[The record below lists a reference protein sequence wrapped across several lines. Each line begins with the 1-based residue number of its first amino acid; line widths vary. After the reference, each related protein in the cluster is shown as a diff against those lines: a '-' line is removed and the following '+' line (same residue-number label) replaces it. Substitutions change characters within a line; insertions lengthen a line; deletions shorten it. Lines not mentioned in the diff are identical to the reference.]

1 MSKPS
6 NVFIIKIIKGDVRAF
21 EQVFNT
27 HYANLCRYAQKYVI
41 DLDNAREIVQDTFVK
56 FWEIKHSLLHDTSV
70 KSYLYKAVRN
80 NCLDYL
86 KHIRISN
93 EYKEDLLRKIMDSG
107 FRSITSPEN
116 CLNGLIQ
123 KELENRINDA
133 IASLPDR
140 CREIFELSRFK
151 GLKYREI
158 AGELNI
164 SIKTV
169 ETQMSRA
176 IQSLHKKLVDYFE

>member
-1 MSKPS
+1 MIKPGNS
-6 NVFIIKIIKGDVRAF
+6 FILRLKKGDVRAF

-27 HYANLCRYAQKYVI
+27 HYASLCRYAQKYVI

-56 FWEIKHSLLHDTSV
+56 LWEIKHSLSEDTSV

-86 KHIRISN
+86 KHVKISN
-93 EYKEDLLRKIMDSG
+93 EYKEDLLRKVMDSG
-107 FRSITSPEN
+107 FKSIASPEN
-116 CLNGLIQ
+116 CLDGLIE
-123 KELENRINDA
+123 KELEDRINDA

-151 GLKYREI
+151 RFKYREI
-158 AGELNI
+158 AKELNI

-176 IQSLHKKLVDYFE
+176 IQALHEKLADYFN

>member
-1 MSKPS
+1 MSKPGR
-6 NVFIIKIIKGDVRAF
+6 FFFERLKRGDVKAF
-21 EQVFNT
+21 EQVFNS
-27 HYANLCRYAQKYVI
+27 HYADLCRYAQKYVI
-41 DLDNAREIVQDTFVK
+41 DLDNAREIVQGTFIK
-56 FWEIKHSLLHDTSV
+56 LWEIKHSLSQDTSV

-86 KHIRISN
+86 KHIRITN
-93 EYKEDLLRKIMDSG
+93 EYKEDLLQKIMDSCLK
-107 FRSITSPEN
+107 SITSPDN
-116 CLNGLIQ
+116 CLDGLIE
-123 KELENRINDA
+123 KELEDRINDA
-133 IASLPDR
+133 IASLPDK

-158 AGELNI
+158 AEKQNI

-176 IQSLHKKLVDYFE
+176 IQALHEKLADYFN

>member
-1 MSKPS
+1 MSKPVS
-6 NVFIIKIIKGDVRAF
+6 DFIVRLKKGDVRAF
-21 EQVFNT
+21 EHVFDT
-27 HYANLCRYAQKYVI
+27 HYASLCRYAQKYVI

-56 FWEIKHSLLHDTSV
+56 LWEIKHSLSQDTSV
-70 KSYLYKAVRN
+70 KSYLYKAVQN

-86 KHIRISN
+86 KHVKISN
-93 EYKEDLLRKIMDSG
+93 EYKEDLLRKVMDSG
-107 FRSITSPEN
+107 FNSISSPEN
-116 CLNGLIQ
+116 CLDGLIE
-123 KELENRINDA
+123 KELEKCINDA
-133 IASLPDR
+133 IASLPDK

-158 AGELNI
+158 AKELNI

-176 IQSLHKKLVDYFE
+176 IQDLHEKLADYFN

>member
-1 MSKPS
+1 MSKPVS
-6 NVFIIKIIKGDVRAF
+6 DFIVRLKKGDVRAF

-27 HYANLCRYAQKYVI
+27 HYASLCRYAQKFVI

-56 FWEIKHSLLHDTSV
+56 LWEIKHSLSHDTSV

-107 FRSITSPEN
+107 FKSISSPEN
-116 CLNGLIQ
+116 CLDGLIE

-133 IASLPDR
+133 IASLPDK
-140 CREIFELSRFK
+140 CREIFELSRLK

-158 AGELNI
+158 AEKLNI

-176 IQSLHKKLVDYFE
+176 IQALHEKLAGYFE

>member
-1 MSKPS
+1 MSK
-6 NVFIIKIIKGDVRAF
+6 IKSYFVERLKKGDVRAF

-27 HYANLCRYAQKYVI
+27 HYADLCRHAQKFVI

-56 FWEIKHSLLHDTSV
+56 LWEIKHSLSQDTSV

-93 EYKEDLLRKIMDSG
+93 VYKEDLLRKIMDSG
-107 FRSITSPEN
+107 FKSIASPEN
-116 CLNGLIQ
+116 CLDGLIE
-123 KELENRINDA
+123 KELEDRINDA

-140 CREIFELSRFK
+140 CRQIFELSRYK

-158 AGELNI
+158 AEELNI

-176 IQSLHKKLVDYFE
+176 IHSLHKKLADYFN

>member
-1 MSKPS
+1 MSNPGS
-6 NVFIIKIIKGDVRAF
+6 YFIDRLKNGDVRAF

-27 HYANLCRYAQKYVI
+27 HYASLCRHAQKYVI

-56 FWEIKHSLLHDTSV
+56 LWEIKHSLTRDTSV

-107 FRSITSPEN
+107 FRSIASPEN
-116 CLNGLIQ
+116 CLNGLIE
-123 KELENRINDA
+123 KELEDRINDA

-158 AGELNI
+158 AKELNI

-169 ETQMSRA
+169 ETQISRA
-176 IQSLHKKLVDYFE
+176 IQSLHKKLAYYFE

>member
-1 MSKPS
+1 MSRSS
-6 NVFIIKIIKGDVRAF
+6 NDFIIKIIRGDVRAF

-27 HYANLCRYAQKYVI
+27 HYASLCRHAQKYVI

-56 FWEIKHSLLHDTSV
+56 LWEIKHSLSHDTSV

-86 KHIRISN
+86 KHIRISDK
-93 EYKEDLLRKIMDSG
+93 YKENLLRKVMDSG
-107 FRSITSPEN
+107 FKSIASPEN
-116 CLNGLIQ
+116 CLNGLIE
-123 KELENRINDA
+123 KELEDRINNA

-140 CREIFELSRFK
+140 CREIFELSHFK

-158 AGELNI
+158 AEELNI

-176 IQSLHKKLVDYFE
+176 IQAMHKKLADYFE

>member
-1 MSKPS
+1 MSKPVS
-6 NVFIIKIIKGDVRAF
+6 NFIVRLKKGDVRAF

-27 HYANLCRYAQKYVI
+27 HYANLCSYAQKYVI
-41 DLDNAREIVQDTFVK
+41 ELDNAREIVQDTFVK
-56 FWEIKHSLLHDTSV
+56 LWEIKHSLSQDTSI
-70 KSYLYKAVRN
+70 KSYLYKAVQN

-93 EYKEDLLRKIMDSG
+93 EYKEDLLRKVMDSG
-107 FRSITSPEN
+107 FKSIASPEN
-116 CLNGLIQ
+116 CLDGLIE
-123 KELENRINDA
+123 KELEDRINDA
-133 IASLPDR
+133 IASLPNR

-158 AGELNI
+158 AEKLNI

-176 IQSLHKKLVDYFE
+176 IQALHEKLVDYFN